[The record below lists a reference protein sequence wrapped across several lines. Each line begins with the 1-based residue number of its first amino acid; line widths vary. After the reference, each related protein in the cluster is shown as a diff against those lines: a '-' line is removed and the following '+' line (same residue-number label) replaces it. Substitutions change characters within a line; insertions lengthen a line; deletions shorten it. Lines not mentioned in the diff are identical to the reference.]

1 MEPVFA
7 SHFQVCLVPGTYGAG
22 ASWCLAP
29 RETTAFASH
38 FQVWLVPG
46 TYRAGRDLLASR
58 RPAGGAWHLWETTA
72 FASHF
77 PV

>member
-29 RETTAFASH
+29 TETVASK
-38 FQVWLVPG
+38 PE
-46 TYRAGRDLLASR
+46 TRRRCLAPLGDHR
-58 RPAGGAWHLWETTA
+58 
-72 FASHF
+72 FC
-77 PV
+77 